1 MFNWILCWKVKERES
16 EHCKNSFR
24 MQRKPLMGQTRQ
36 PSWWPKWPKLVA
48 NQQTKCNSHVGALP
62 KFSDVF
68 VAWGCR
74 LKVDLKYQLLSFLW
88 RLGNFPTNEK
98 EQVPINKLPAQ
109 PFGCRN
115 PEPEPYIWV
124 QGKCQGTGY
133 CCSPSFISGFK
144 ASENSWELHGRKDLQ
159 LFDALNHTIE

>member
-109 PFGCRN
+109 PFGR
-115 PEPEPYIWV
+115 PSRGIYLSP
-124 QGKCQGTGY
+124 GY
-133 CCSPSFISGFK
+133 CCTPSFISRFK
-144 ASENSWELHGRKDLQ
+144 GSGNSLGTWRQNFVMPWIIPQCCRLKVK
-159 LFDALNHTIE
+159 